1 VRLLEVRRDS
11 GYSGFPVADRPL
23 PADAAQADLRC
34 VARCADPGTCHPSP
48 MTRTVAIATLT
59 VALAACA
66 TTQIDAQWSNPD
78 YAGRS
83 LRGAAVLVVC
93 EAQEPT
99 LQRIC
104 EDQVAGQI
112 AALGGVP
119 TRGSQAAAGTPVTG
133 TDPYLA
139 AARKIGARAIVR
151 TTLGASAVVAA
162 PAGPTVGIGIGGGGG
177 YRGGVG
183 GFGGISF
190 PVGGTR
196 VSNAYASE
204 TALIDPANGALM
216 WSARA
221 SSSASQDA
229 TGQIAELAKSAAD
242 ALRQSG
248 FF

>member
-1 VRLLEVRRDS
+1 MR
-11 GYSGFPVADRPL
+11 
-23 PADAAQADLRC
+23 AQ
-34 VARCADPGTCHPSP
+34 T
-48 MTRTVAIATLT
+48 AI
-59 VALAACA
+59 ALAALWLAGCA
-66 TTQIDAQWSNPD
+66 TTQLDAQWANPD

-83 LRGAAVLVVC
+83 LRGAPVLVVC

-119 TRGSQAAAGTPVTG
+119 TRHSQVAVQAAAPVAG

-139 AARKIGARAIVR
+139 SARGIGARAIVR
-151 TTLGASAVVAA
+151 TTLTPTAAVASQT
-162 PAGPTVGIGIGGGGG
+162 GPTIGIGVGGGSG
-177 YRGGVG
+177 G
-183 GFGGISF
+183 GFGMGGISF

-196 VSNAYASE
+196 VSNTYSTE
-204 TALIDPANGALM
+204 TAILDPATGAIM

-221 SSSASQDA
+221 SSATAQDVTA
-229 TGQIAELAKSAAD
+229 QIAELARTAAGGIKQ
-242 ALRQSG
+242 AG

>member
-1 VRLLEVRRDS
+1 VGSRSRN
-11 GYSGFPVADRPL
+11 AIL
-23 PADAAQADLRC
+23 PAAAAVEADLRR
-34 VARCADPGTCHPSP
+34 VACIATPSTCRPNP
-48 MTRTVAIATLT
+48 MIRTVAIAILT
-59 VALAACA
+59 VALAGCA
-66 TTQIDAQWSNPD
+66 TTQIDAQWSNPA

-83 LRGAAVLVVC
+83 LRGAPVLVVC

-119 TRGSQAAAGTPVTG
+119 TRGTQAAAGAPVAG
-133 TDPYLA
+133 TDPYLD

-151 TTLGASAVVAA
+151 TTLGTGAIVAA

-196 VSNAYASE
+196 VSNVYTTE
-204 TALIDPANGALM
+204 TAVIDPATGALM
-216 WSARA
+216 WSALA

-229 TGQIAELAKSAAD
+229 TGQIAELAKAAAD

-248 FF
+248 LF

>member
-1 VRLLEVRRDS
+1 M
-11 GYSGFPVADRPL
+11 
-23 PADAAQADLRC
+23 
-34 VARCADPGTCHPSP
+34 TCGPNL

-59 VALAACA
+59 IALAGCA
-66 TTQIDAQWSNPD
+66 TTQIDAQWSNPE

-83 LRGAAVLVVC
+83 LRGAPVLVVC

-112 AALGGVP
+112 AARGGVP
-119 TRGSQAAAGTPVTG
+119 TRGSQATAAAPVAG

-139 AARKIGARAIVR
+139 VARKIGARAIVR
-151 TTLGASAVVAA
+151 TTLDTSAIVAA
-162 PAGPTVGIGIGGGGG
+162 PSGPTIGIGVGGGGG

-196 VSNAYASE
+196 VSSAYTTE
-204 TALIDPANGALM
+204 TALIDPASGALM

-242 ALRQSG
+242 ALSQSG

>member
-1 VRLLEVRRDS
+1 MS
-11 GYSGFPVADRPL
+11 
-23 PADAAQADLRC
+23 
-34 VARCADPGTCHPSP
+34 
-48 MTRTVAIATLT
+48 RTIAIATLT
-59 VALAACA
+59 AGLSACA
-66 TTQIDAQWSNPD
+66 TTQIDAQWSNPA

-83 LRGAAVLVVC
+83 LRGAPVLVVC

-104 EDQVAGQI
+104 EDQVASQI

-119 TRGSQAAAGTPVTG
+119 TRGTQAAAGTPAVG

-139 AARKIGARAIVR
+139 AARQFGARAIVR
-151 TTLGASAVVAA
+151 TTLNTGAIVAA
-162 PAGPTVGIGIGGGGG
+162 PTGPTVGIGIGGGGG

-190 PVGGTR
+190 PIGGTR
-196 VSNAYASE
+196 VSSAYTTE
-204 TALIDPANGALM
+204 TAVIDPASGALM

-221 SSSASQDA
+221 SSSATQDA
-229 TGQIAELAKSAAD
+229 SGQIAELAKAAAD

-248 FF
+248 LF

>member
-1 VRLLEVRRDS
+1 
-11 GYSGFPVADRPL
+11 
-23 PADAAQADLRC
+23 
-34 VARCADPGTCHPSP
+34 
-48 MTRTVAIATLT
+48 MTRTVAVATLT
-59 VALAACA
+59 LALAGCA
-66 TTQIDAQWSNPD
+66 TTQIDAQWSNPE

-83 LRGAAVLVVC
+83 LRGAPVLVVC

-119 TRGSQAAAGTPVTG
+119 TRGTQVAAGTPPAG

-139 AARKIGARAIVR
+139 AARRVGARAIVR
-151 TTLGASAVVAA
+151 TNLGTSAIVAA
-162 PAGPTVGIGIGGGGG
+162 PAGPTIGIGVGGGGG
-177 YRGGVG
+177 YRGGIG

-196 VSNAYASE
+196 VSNAYTTE
-204 TALIDPANGALM
+204 TAVIDPATGALM

-221 SSSASQDA
+221 STSSSQDA
-229 TGQIAELAKSAAD
+229 TGQIAELAKAAAE

-248 FF
+248 LF

>member
-1 VRLLEVRRDS
+1 
-11 GYSGFPVADRPL
+11 
-23 PADAAQADLRC
+23 
-34 VARCADPGTCHPSP
+34 
-48 MTRTVAIATLT
+48 MTRILALASMTA
-59 VALAACA
+59 ALAACA
-66 TTQIDAQWSNPD
+66 TTQIDAQWSNPE

-83 LRGAAVLVVC
+83 LRGAPVLVVC

-104 EDQVAGQI
+104 EDQVAGQV
-112 AALGGVP
+112 AALGGIP
-119 TRGSQAAAGTPVTG
+119 TRGTQAVAGVPPSG

-139 AARKIGARAIVR
+139 AARQLGARAIVR
-151 TTLGASAVVAA
+151 TTLVTGAFVAA
-162 PAGPTVGIGIGGGGG
+162 PSGPTIGIGVGGGGG

-204 TALIDPANGALM
+204 TVVIDPASGALM

-221 SSSASQDA
+221 SGSPSQDA
-229 TGQIAELAKSAAD
+229 TGQIAELARVSAD

-248 FF
+248 LF

>member
-1 VRLLEVRRDS
+1 MVERTAI
-11 GYSGFPVADRPL
+11 GF
-23 PADAAQADLRC
+23 AAL
-34 VARCADPGTCHPSP
+34 
-48 MTRTVAIATLT
+48 
-59 VALAACA
+59 ALAACA

-83 LRGAAVLVVC
+83 LRGAPVLVAC

-104 EDQVAGQI
+104 EDQVASQI
-112 AALGGVP
+112 AGLGGVP
-119 TRGSQAAAGTPVTG
+119 TRGTQVAPGAPPAG

-139 AARKIGARAIVR
+139 AARRVGARAIVR
-151 TTLGASAVVAA
+151 TTVNTGAIVASQG
-162 PAGPTVGIGIGGGGG
+162 GPTIGIGVGGGGG
-177 YRGGVG
+177 WRGGVG

-196 VSNAYASE
+196 VSNAYTSE
-204 TALIDPANGALM
+204 TAVIDPANGAIM

-221 SSSASQDA
+221 TSSASQDA
-229 TGQIAELAKSAAD
+229 SSQIAELAKTAAD

-248 FF
+248 LY

>member
-1 VRLLEVRRDS
+1 MLRALPTPL
-11 GYSGFPVADRPL
+11 ACRPN
-23 PADAAQADLRC
+23 
-34 VARCADPGTCHPSP
+34 P
-48 MTRTVAIATLT
+48 MTRTLAVTTLT
-59 VALAACA
+59 VALAGCA
-66 TTQIDAQWSNPD
+66 TTQIDAQWSNPE

-83 LRGAAVLVVC
+83 LRGAPVLVVC

-119 TRGSQAAAGTPVTG
+119 TRGTQAAAAAPPAG

-151 TTLGASAVVAA
+151 TTLNTSALVAA
-162 PAGPTVGIGIGGGGG
+162 PSGPTIGIGVGGGGG

-190 PVGGTR
+190 PVGGAR

-204 TALIDPANGALM
+204 TAVIDPATGALM

-221 SSSASQDA
+221 SSSASQDV
-229 TGQIAELAKSAAD
+229 TGQIAELAKVAAD

-248 FF
+248 LF